1 MKKLQ
6 ICFFMMIM
14 CWSAYS
20 QDINFSQ
27 FYELPLLRNPAL
39 SGFYRGD
46 IRVTSGFRR
55 QWASVTV
62 PFQTLALGVETKFLV
77 SDRSGD
83 YVSFG
88 IQATN
93 DIAGDSRL
101 GKTQVMPTVT
111 YHKLLNGE
119 MDRYISLGFIG
130 GLVQQ
135 RFDPSRLSFD
145 DQFINGAYS
154 ATNPTSQTFSNTN
167 LSYFD
172 ASVGVAYSS
181 RFGYDGK
188 FYIGGAF
195 FHLNKPKVAFS
206 REHDVSLNP
215 KAVLNLGVS
224 VPASEYDRLFFYG
237 DFFVQGGNY
246 QGQGGVLLSHYFVEE
261 EEEEKLG
268 VGVGIFYRWND
279 ALIPLIKFDYYKLSL
294 AVSYDVNISKLK
306 TASQMKGGFELTL
319 SFKDFLNIRSS
330 SAQQSRCPVQF

>member
-1 MKKLQ
+1 MKKMLMVMCT
-6 ICFFMMIM
+6 IC
-14 CWSAYS
+14 CCGWSVA

-62 PFQTLALGVETKFLV
+62 PFQTMALGVETKFLV

-83 YVSFG
+83 YFSVG
-88 IQATN
+88 LQATN

-101 GKTQVMPTVT
+101 GKTQVMPAVT
-111 YHKLLNGE
+111 YHKILNGE
-119 MDRYISLGFIG
+119 DSYLSLGFIG

-145 DQFINGAYS
+145 DQFVNGAYA
-154 ATNPTSQTFSNTN
+154 ATNPTQQTFNNSN

-172 ASVGVAYSS
+172 ASVGAAYSTT
-181 RFGYDGK
+181 FGYESK
-188 FYIGGAF
+188 MYIGAAY

-206 REHDVSLNP
+206 REQDISLNP
-215 KAVLNLGVS
+215 KVVFNVGVNTTVSDLNQ
-224 VPASEYDRLFFYG
+224 LFFYG
-237 DFFVQGGNY
+237 DFFYQGGSY
-246 QGQGGVLLSHYFVEE
+246 MGQGGAILNHSFVEE
-261 EEEEKLG
+261 DEDYKLAMG
-268 VGVGIFYRWND
+268 VGLFYRWND
-279 ALIPLIKFDYYKLSL
+279 ALVPLIKFDYYNLSL
-294 AVSYDVNISKLK
+294 GVSYDVNVSKLK

-319 SFKDFLNIRSS
+319 SYKNYLNIRSS
-330 SAQQSRCPVQF
+330 SSQQSRCPVEF